1 MEPQEV
7 KPEGRRPIG
16 QASARREDIC
26 TACLF
31 DAVIAG
37 SGSEMSSKLI
47 GKFIRVH
54 LTIRMMIK
62 EAFPCCVACMS
73 RRPA

>member
-1 MEPQEV
+1 MKPQEV

-37 SGSEMSSKLI
+37 SGREMSSKLI

-54 LTIRMMIK
+54 LTIRIK